1 MMTPVPALVVTLAFL
16 CQGWGK
22 HFLLDT
28 KDSNLTDLQYN
39 EDYLSTCRSGC
50 TQNYHCPRQCPY
62 CRRGDEEYRRLKVTD
77 WEGKKRKKRAVNGLK
92 VEKRCYATK
101 QQRRAT
107 TKKSGGSC
115 FGPTNTVETKEGMK
129 TLCEL
134 RIGDLIRTSSGVQK
148 LLTVWCFCALPGM
161 AWTLTG
167 GILGQQ
173 DGHDN
178 QQQLLDHE
186 HHDQGVLQVTEE
198 QQWQLKA
205 LHSNTGKPSC
215 WCLGLR

>member
-1 MMTPVPALVVTLAFL
+1 MQILQLQATVTESMMTPVPALVLTLAFL

-134 RIGDLIRTSSGVQK
+134 RIGDLIRTSSGDHHTDFTEVSETWLK
-148 LLTVWCFCALPGM
+148 NLDFTD
-161 AWTLTG
+161 
-167 GILGQQ
+167 ILVSWLVGSAKVISCRNAPNL
-173 DGHDN
+173 H
-178 QQQLLDHE
+178 L
-186 HHDQGVLQVTEE
+186 
-198 QQWQLKA
+198 WQL
-205 LHSNTGKPSC
+205 PSC
-215 WCLGLR
+215 NIVRESLGVHH

>member
-1 MMTPVPALVVTLAFL
+1 MMTPVPALVLTLAFL

-92 VEKRCYATK
+92 A
-101 QQRRAT
+101 
-107 TKKSGGSC
+107 
-115 FGPTNTVETKEGMK
+115 
-129 TLCEL
+129 LCEL
-134 RIGDLIRTSSGVQK
+134 RIGDLIRTSSGDHHTDFTEFLGWLDRQRSSPAEMLQIFTSDNYPAV
-148 LLTVWCFCALPGM
+148 
-161 AWTLTG
+161 TL
-167 GILGQQ
+167 
-173 DGHDN
+173 
-178 QQQLLDHE
+178 
-186 HHDQGVLQVTEE
+186 
-198 QQWQLKA
+198 
-205 LHSNTGKPSC
+205 S
-215 WCLGLR
+215 R